1 MKHMIYLVAITM
13 MISMWSCSDGPAHKE
28 GEVYHGFKL
37 IENRFVEEVN
47 ANCLYFEHEKSGAQL
62 IKIAAD
68 DANKVFAVSFKT
80 LPQNDYGTPH
90 VIEHS
95 VLNGSENFPAKS
107 PFDIL
112 RKGSL
117 NTFLNAMTWPDYTAY
132 PIASMNNKDYFN
144 LMHVYMDA
152 VFNPLLHS
160 DPRILKQEG
169 WHYELDDMDGEITYK
184 GVVYNEMKGAFSD
197 PERQMGYHTYKVLF
211 PDNTY
216 GVSSGGYPEAI
227 PDLTYDYFKNFHK
240 TYYHPS
246 NSFIFLYG
254 DADLDKE
261 LEFLNSEYL
270 SNYEKQEEKLEIPL
284 QEPFSEK
291 KTLEESYSVPEGSD
305 TRDKT
310 FLGYYY
316 VAGLTTDQDL
326 TMALDIISEALVN
339 HESAPLRLALQE
351 AGIGKDIY
359 AYVDDSKQN
368 IFQFIVQNANPED
381 GEKFQEMV
389 SETLQ
394 KVAQEGF
401 EEEMIEGIVNRMEFR
416 LREGDSPYKGLIYL
430 FSLKNSFL
438 FADDIYDGI
447 EFEKPLAAVK
457 EGIKNGMLQQI
468 VQDYFIDN
476 PHALMM
482 VFKPEPG
489 LEKKMSEQTKTKLA
503 EYKASLTEE
512 ELQKLVEET
521 KALKEY
527 QQAEDSPEAV
537 ASIPML
543 SRSDISTDVQWYEV
557 AEKSISNIPVLHY
570 EDFTNDIVYANFF
583 FDLRPLPQELI
594 PYANLLSQLLGK
606 MNTENYSFGELDNAL
621 NIQTGGFYT
630 YLNSYLENDSD
641 DKLIPKLRIT
651 AKATV
656 DKTDK
661 LFELLDEILNH
672 TKIDDTERLKELLIR
687 HHSQVESQAKNYG
700 VGVAMNRLTSYFKN
714 AGMFNEMI
722 NGLTYYDFVTDLTE
736 NFDSRNEE
744 IIANLQKVA
753 SLLIKKQNLIAGI
766 TCSGENYT
774 AYQEAFNNFVPELA
788 EGEISL
794 NQWMFNLE
802 PKNEGLMSSS
812 LVQYVTKGYDYK
824 NLGYE
829 WDGKMEVLNQILS
842 TDYLQTQIRVMGGA
856 YGGWA
861 QVSPTGTL
869 MFASYRDPNL
879 TETLDNY
886 DAGAEYLQNF
896 DADSTEMTRYIIGT
910 ISNIDYP
917 STASQRGTIAMS
929 NYFKK
934 ETKEKMQE
942 ERNAILNTT
951 AEDISGYA
959 QLISDVM
966 SQDIYCVYGNDQ
978 KINAHEELFESV
990 RQVVQ

>member
-1 MKHMIYLVAITM
+1 
-13 MISMWSCSDGPAHKE
+13 
-28 GEVYHGFKL
+28 
-37 IENRFVEEVN
+37 
-47 ANCLYFEHEKSGAQL
+47 
-62 IKIAAD
+62 
-68 DANKVFAVSFKT
+68 
-80 LPQNDYGTPH
+80 
-90 VIEHS
+90 
-95 VLNGSENFPAKS
+95 
-107 PFDIL
+107 
-112 RKGSL
+112 
-117 NTFLNAMTWPDYTAY
+117 
-132 PIASMNNKDYFN
+132 
-144 LMHVYMDA
+144 
-152 VFNPLLHS
+152 
-160 DPRILKQEG
+160 
-169 WHYELDDMDGEITYK
+169 
-184 GVVYNEMKGAFSD
+184 
-197 PERQMGYHTYKVLF
+197 
-211 PDNTY
+211 
-216 GVSSGGYPEAI
+216 
-227 PDLTYDYFKNFHK
+227 
-240 TYYHPS
+240 
-246 NSFIFLYG
+246 
-254 DADLDKE
+254 
-261 LEFLNSEYL
+261 
-270 SNYEKQEEKLEIPL
+270 
-284 QEPFSEK
+284 
-291 KTLEESYSVPEGSD
+291 
-305 TRDKT
+305 
-310 FLGYYY
+310 
-316 VAGLTTDQDL
+316 
-326 TMALDIISEALVN
+326 
-339 HESAPLRLALQE
+339 
-351 AGIGKDIY
+351 
-359 AYVDDSKQN
+359 
-368 IFQFIVQNANPED
+368 
-381 GEKFQEMV
+381 
-389 SETLQ
+389 
-394 KVAQEGF
+394 
-401 EEEMIEGIVNRMEFR
+401 
-416 LREGDSPYKGLIYL
+416 
-430 FSLKNSFL
+430 
-438 FADDIYDGI
+438 
-447 EFEKPLAAVK
+447 
-457 EGIKNGMLQQI
+457 
-468 VQDYFIDN
+468 
-476 PHALMM
+476 
-482 VFKPEPG
+482 
-489 LEKKMSEQTKTKLA
+489 
-503 EYKASLTEE
+503 
-512 ELQKLVEET
+512 
-521 KALKEY
+521 
-527 QQAEDSPEAV
+527 
-537 ASIPML
+537 ML

-557 AEKSISNIPVLHY
+557 AEKSISDIPVLHY

-621 NIQTGGFYT
+621 NIHTGGFYT

-722 NGLTYYDFVTDLTE
+722 NGLIYYDFVTDLTE

-766 TCSGENYT
+766 TCSGENFT
-774 AYQEAFNNFVPELA
+774 TYQEAFNNFVPELA
-788 EGEISL
+788 EGEVSL
-794 NQWMFNLE
+794 NQWKFNLE

-824 NLGYE
+824 KLGYE

-934 ETKEKMQE
+934 ETKEKMQK